1 MPISKIGSAGVKDAN
16 LSADDLA
23 PGTITHDK
31 IAPGTIGN
39 DRLVNNTTT
48 INGTSIAL
56 GASGNIVAGTDWQ
69 AVKTANYT
77 AVAGQ
82 GIFANTSGGA
92 WTLTLPASP
101 SVGDEVTIVDY
112 AGSFSSENLTIDR
125 NGSPLDG
132 GTSNGTLSTN
142 GMNVRYV
149 YVDGTKGWTAVFDDA
164 SSEYGSTYISA
175 TGGTEST
182 SGDYK
187 IHVFNS
193 SGNFVVT
200 QVGNDSG
207 GGAGVSYVVVGGG
220 GGSGGNTYHIQGGG
234 GGGAGGFRENEH
246 PTDSYTQSP
255 LDGAGDITL
264 SAQTYPITVGAG
276 GSAGTAGN
284 SPSLPS
290 PGAAGTNGSSSIFS
304 TITAA
309 GGGHG
314 GQPNS
319 NSPSPGNNGGAA
331 ESGGSGGGEGGAIPG
346 TKYGSGNTPPVSPP
360 QGNPGNNGDTTNY
373 TLGGGGGGAGGAGTA
388 AGSTQNDGGQGGA
401 GVASSITGSPVT
413 YSHGGDSARP
423 SSDGAGTA
431 NTGFGGNAAQ
441 YYPGPGSP
449 TPLQNSY
456 AGNAG
461 GSGVV
466 ILRYKYQN

>member
-1 MPISKIGSAGVKDAN
+1 MTTRITSDNITDA
-16 LSADDLA
+16 
-23 PGTITHDK
+23 TITTTDIHSGV
-31 IAPGTIGN
+31 PLGTQ
-39 DRLVNNTTT
+39 
-48 INGTSIAL
+48 
-56 GASGNIVAGTDWQ
+56 WQ

-101 SVGDEVTIVDY
+101 SAGDEVTIVDY
-112 AGSFSSENLTIDR
+112 SGSFATHNLTIDR
-125 NGSPLDG
+125 NSSLIDG
-132 GTSNGTLSTN
+132 TTSNATLSTN
-142 GMNVRYV
+142 GINPRFV
-149 YVDGTKGWTAVFDDA
+149 YVDGTKGWTAVFDKDTQN
-164 SSEYGSTYISA
+164 YGTLYISA

-182 SGDYK
+182 SGNYK
-187 IHVFNS
+187 IHSFTS
-193 SGNFVVT
+193 SGNFVVS
-200 QVGNDSG
+200 QVGNDNG
-207 GGAGVSYVVVGGG
+207 GGAGVSYVVVAGGG
-220 GGSGGNTYHIQGGG
+220 GAGGNTYHIQGGG

-276 GSAGTAGN
+276 GAAGAAGN

-290 PGAAGTNGSSSIFS
+290 PGAAATNGSNSIFS
-304 TITAA
+304 TITST
-309 GGGHG
+309 GGGKG

-319 NSPSPGNNGGAA
+319 NGPAPGTGSGAGGT
-331 ESGGSGGGEGGAIPG
+331 GGSGGGEGGAIPG
-346 TKYGSGNTPPVSPP
+346 THYGSGNTPPVSPP
-360 QGNPGNNGDTTNY
+360 QGSGGGAGDTTNY
-373 TLGGGGGGAGGAGTA
+373 TLGGGGGGASAPGTN
-388 AGSTQNDGGQGGA
+388 AGSGAADGGTGGA
-401 GVASSITGSPVT
+401 GVASSITGSSVT

-423 SSDGAGTA
+423 SSSGAGGA
-431 NTGFGGNAAQ
+431 NSGFGGNANT

-456 AGNAG
+456 GGYAG
-461 GSGVV
+461 GSGIV